1 MKKLKYIKGLQK
13 RNIENVQKSILL
25 FIIILLIL
33 TFITVKHVDV
43 IELSD
48 ANLYPLYYFLI
59 QPISERVL
67 IPLIVLM
74 VMFSSKPSYRLL
86 AVLSLAFIIEFLP
99 SYILANPW
107 IPDQYPYLSEAYWI
121 YLYGN
126 ISNIHYLS
134 LVPGLGLTYGIFEIA
149 TNTNP
154 FILSK
159 VFSLIQALAL
169 VILLAPLS
177 KKTTGNESLLPLLFS
192 SFNYFYQINIFHRFS
207 LFFTLTLAFL
217 YIIFTMVLKR
227 NYNWRLFLISAILFS
242 AIVLAFPASGYI
254 LAIIIGAYIIL
265 KFIKKGEFS
274 AQFKFLM
281 ITLFTIFISWFS
293 YINYIE
299 LINNIGNFW
308 QNIINVIQLKVT
320 FEESAKHPFS
330 TGLTTLFKLIVYIR
344 LILEGGVI
352 FAGFFIAMYKFI
364 TLMIKDK
371 AEKPTIFPYVLT
383 LMSVILPTPFFLTEW
398 ARWAFYNFSA
408 YILLFSLI
416 SILLYLNVQSSRKK
430 VERPLFMKKLLKI
443 LTIFTIIIVLL
454 LVPLLR
460 YTSIP
465 YLNISTPELFSVFF
479 VYEYYTFNHY
489 CYYFEYPPYTLVGL
503 LVQRETI
510 HELTGTYW
518 FENITSPGLYMIT
531 NRALTREG
539 FYIYPQPLA
548 IRLEVIENYLLLHG
562 DKIYDD
568 GYNRSYY
575 LR

>member
-1 MKKLKYIKGLQK
+1 VKKLKYIKGLQK
-13 RNIENVQKSILL
+13 RNIENVQRSILL

-43 IELSD
+43 IELSN
-48 ANLYPLYYFLI
+48 ANFYPLYYFLI

-107 IPDQYPYLSEAYWI
+107 IPDQYPFLSEAYWI

-149 TNTNP
+149 TDTNP

-192 SFNYFYQINIFHRFS
+192 SFNYFYQINVFHRFS

-227 NYNWRLFLISAILFS
+227 NYNWRLFLISMTLFS
-242 AIVLAFPASGYI
+242 AIVLAYPGSGYI

-274 AQFKFLM
+274 AQFKLLM
-281 ITLFTIFISWFS
+281 ITLFTIFITWFS
-293 YINYIE
+293 YINYTE

-308 QNIINVIQLKVT
+308 QNIINLIQLKLTLV
-320 FEESAKHPFS
+320 ESAKPPFS

-352 FAGFFIAMYKFI
+352 FVGFFIAMYIFI
-364 TLMIKDK
+364 TVIFKDK
-371 AEKPTIFPYVLT
+371 AEKPPIFPYVLT
-383 LMSVILPTPFFLTEW
+383 LLSVIFPTPFFLTEW
-398 ARWAFYNFSA
+398 ARWAFYKFSA

-416 SILLYLNVQSSRKK
+416 SIFLYLNVQNSRKK
-430 VERPLFMKKLLKI
+430 VERPLFVKKILKL

-465 YLNISTPELFSVFF
+465 YLHISTPELSSVFF
-479 VYEYYTFNHY
+479 VYKYYTFNHP
-489 CYYFEYPPYTLVGL
+489 CYYFEYPPHILVGL

-510 HELTGTYW
+510 HELTDTYW
-518 FENITSPGLYMIT
+518 YENITSPGLYMIT

-548 IRLEVIENYLLLHG
+548 IRLKAIENYLLLHG

-568 GYNRSYY
+568 VYNRSYH

>member
-1 MKKLKYIKGLQK
+1 MKKLKYIKDLQK

-25 FIIILLIL
+25 LFIMILLIL

-48 ANLYPLYYFLI
+48 VNLYPLYYFLI
-59 QPISERVL
+59 QPISERIL

-99 SYILANPW
+99 SYILTNPW
-107 IPDQYPYLSEAYWI
+107 IPDQYPFLSEAYWV

-126 ISNIHYLS
+126 ISNVHYLS
-134 LVPGLGLTYGIFEIA
+134 LTPGLGLTYGIFEIA
-149 TNTNP
+149 TNMNP

-159 VFSLIQALAL
+159 VFSLIQAVAL

-177 KKTTGNESLLPLLFS
+177 REIIGNESLLPLLFL
-192 SFNYFYQINIFHRFS
+192 SFNYFYQINIFHRVG

-217 YIIFTMVLKR
+217 YIIFAMVLKR

-242 AIVLAFPASGYI
+242 AMVLAFPASGYI
-254 LAIIIGAYIIL
+254 LAIIIGTYMTL
-265 KFIKKGEFS
+265 RFIKKEEFS
-274 AQFKFLM
+274 AQFRLLAIIFL
-281 ITLFTIFISWFS
+281 TIYIAWYS
-293 YINYIE
+293 YIDFIE
-299 LINNIGNFW
+299 LRYATGNFW
-308 QNIINVIQLKVT
+308 QDIINVIQLKLT
-320 FEESAKHPFS
+320 FEESATSPFS
-330 TGLTTLFKLIVYIR
+330 TGLTPLFKLIVYIR
-344 LILEGGVI
+344 LILDGGVI
-352 FAGFFIAMYKFI
+352 FAGLFIAMYKFI

-371 AEKPTIFPYVLT
+371 AEKLPIFPYVLT

-398 ARWAFYNFSA
+398 AQWAFYNFSA

-416 SILLYLNVQSSRKK
+416 SILLYLNVQNSQKK
-430 VERPLFMKKLLKI
+430 IEKSLFMKIILKI
-443 LTIFTIIIVLL
+443 LAIFIIIIIL

-465 YLNISTPELFSVFF
+465 YLNVSTPELSSVFF
-479 VYEYYTFNHY
+479 VYEYYTFNHP

-503 LVQRETI
+503 LVQKETI

-548 IRLEVIENYLLLHG
+548 IRIKAIENYLLLHG

-568 GYNRSYY
+568 GYNRAYY
-575 LR
+575 LG